1 MCTAPESDVP
11 WHGAQEGRI
20 TVRRAGSRQHHVEL
34 GLQDPVGTRLSPAAP
49 RGQQHAPTG
58 AGWGLGCS
66 RGCLQARIS
75 SNGDALC
82 PRTVGVTKRTL
93 LPTAWNPWIKPGL
106 AEGAQALCGAP
117 RGGVSP
123 AGGPGG
129 F

>member
-1 MCTAPESDVP
+1 MHSAGERRTLARSAGGQDHSE
-11 WHGAQEGRI
+11 EGRI

-49 RGQQHAPTG
+49 RGQQHAPSG

-82 PRTVGVTKRTL
+82 PRTVGVTK
-93 LPTAWNPWIKPGL
+93 PFSPPPGT
-106 AEGAQALCGAP
+106 CG
-117 RGGVSP
+117 
-123 AGGPGG
+123 
-129 F
+129 

>member
-20 TVRRAGSRQHHVEL
+20 TVSRAGSRQYHVEL
-34 GLQDPVGTRLSPAAP
+34 GLQDPTGTRLSSAAP
-49 RGQQHAPTG
+49 RGQQHALTG

-75 SNGDALC
+75 SSGDALC

-93 LPTAWNPWIKPGL
+93 LPTAWHPWMKPRL
-106 AEGAQALCGAP
+106 AEGAQA
-117 RGGVSP
+117 V
-123 AGGPGG
+123 
-129 F
+129 